1 MRFDFLPRV
10 SVFLIGIMRP
20 MKRLLLIF
28 CALGALAWAADLD
41 AVKTVYV
48 LSMAHGLDQHLA
60 NHLTNDHVLQVVT
73 DPKLADAILTDRLGE
88 SFQTKL
94 ETISP
99 NPEPVKPAD
108 DEDKPADKSQNP
120 FLQNPQNS
128 VAAPAAGSSW
138 GRANGMVFLVDAKSR
153 EVLWSIYDPA
163 KSSASKE
170 LDRTAMDI
178 VSRLKKDLKKK

>member
-1 MRFDFLPRV
+1 
-10 SVFLIGIMRP
+10 

-28 CALGALAWAADLD
+28 CASGALAWAADLD

-48 LSMAHGLDQHLA
+48 LSMSHGLDQHLA

-99 NPEPVKPAD
+99 NPEPVKPPAD
-108 DEDKPADKSQNP
+108 DEEKPADKSQNP
-120 FLQNPQNS
+120 YLQNAQNN
-128 VAAPAAGSSW
+128 VMAPGTASSW
-138 GRANGMVFLVDAKSR
+138 GHADGMVFLVDAKSR
-153 EVLWSIYDPA
+153 EVLWSTYDPA
-163 KSSASKE
+163 KSSAGKE
-170 LDRTAMDI
+170 LDRTAVDI
-178 VSRLKKDLKKK
+178 VNRLKKDLKKK